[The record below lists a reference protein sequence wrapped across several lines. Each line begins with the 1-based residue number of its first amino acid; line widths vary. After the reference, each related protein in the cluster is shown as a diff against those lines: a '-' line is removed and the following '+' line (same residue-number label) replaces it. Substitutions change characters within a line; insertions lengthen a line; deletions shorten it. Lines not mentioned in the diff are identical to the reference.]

1 MKKLVLLFIASVLF
15 SCKNEKTENNP
26 EKENIQADSVNVEEI
41 EFKQVDS
48 KVIDND
54 SLWKPFEA
62 ELEEFST
69 EIYEEVKAL
78 VFEKSIP
85 EIQQAIAD
93 EKLTYEEL
101 SLFYLSRIKEYDREN
116 ELSLNSVIS
125 LNPDLLKEAREKDAQ
140 STNSGNHPIFGIP
153 VLLKDN
159 INTSGIATTAGSYA
173 LQKNQT
179 EDAFIVTQLK
189 ENGAL
194 ILGKANLS
202 EWANFFCE
210 GCPNGFSTV
219 GGQTLN
225 PYGRKIHDTGGS
237 SSGSGVAVAANF
249 APVAVGSETSGSIL
263 SPASSNSTV
272 GLKPTIGVLSRGG
285 IVPISSTLDTPGPIT
300 KNVID
305 NAILMDAMSGMDISD
320 PASKNIGTQNKTYFK
335 NLEDSDLTG
344 KRLGV
349 IKALK
354 EDSLYVRAVN
364 DLKNAGATIVEF
376 EAEDIDLP
384 NFLRLLNLDMKKDLP
399 AYLKNYGGDVSY
411 KNVQDVIN
419 YNDKDSLNRAP
430 YGQALFLGIV
440 KDSAS
445 EEEFA
450 AIKDTLKT
458 NGIRFFEKPMK
469 EHNLDA
475 VLSINNYHAGYA
487 AVAKYPAITVPM
499 GYTNANQPKGLTFIG
514 APLSEKRLLEF
525 AYIFEK
531 NTKEEKLLPIIMSSN
546 SERYLVLI
554 SKIIFFYSVFYVIMK
569 IIAVFGDAWLIPNLI
584 LSLPYLVFAVVGA
597 FMVKR
602 NSYHWAYVIAG
613 VILIS
618 VVRYYEREW
627 MLQLHEHFS

>member
-1 MKKLVLLFIASVLF
+1 MKKLLLLLVAVILL
-15 SCKNEKTENNP
+15 SCKNDNSEKDTETGQVP
-26 EKENIQADSVNVEEI
+26 TDTTTNVKEI

-48 KVIDND
+48 KIIDND
-54 SLWKPFEA
+54 SLWKAFDA
-62 ELEEFST
+62 ELAEFST
-69 EIYEEVKAL
+69 EVYEEVKAL

-85 EIQQAIAD
+85 EIQLAIQ
-93 EKLTYEEL
+93 EGKLTYEEL

-116 ELSLNSVIS
+116 EFSLNSVIS
-125 LNPDLLKEAREKDAQ
+125 LNPNLIEEARKKDQQKSKA
-140 STNSGNHPIFGIP
+140 GNQHPIFGIP

-159 INTSGIATTAGSYA
+159 INTVEIPTTAGSVA
-173 LQKNQT
+173 LQNNQT
-179 EDAFIVTQLK
+179 EDAFIVKRLK

-263 SPASSNSTV
+263 SPASSNSVV

-305 NAILMDAMSGMDISD
+305 NAILLDAMAGVDNAD
-320 PASKNIGTQNKTYFK
+320 PASKTAGKQNVVYY
-335 NLEDSDLTG
+335 SDLEISDLKG
-344 KRLGV
+344 KRFGA
-349 IKALK
+349 IKALM
-354 EDSLYVRAVN
+354 EDSLYVRAIN
-364 DLKNAGATIVEF
+364 DLKNAGAEVIEF

-384 NFLRLLNLDMKKDLP
+384 NFVRLLNLDMKKDLP
-399 AYLKNYGGDVSY
+399 AYLKNYGGDVAY
-411 KNVQDVIN
+411 KNVQDVIH
-419 YNDKDSLNRAP
+419 YNDQDSLNRAP

-445 EEEFA
+445 EKEFA

-458 NGIRFFEKPMK
+458 NGTRFFEKPIK

-499 GYTNANQPKGLTFIG
+499 GYTTENRPKGLTFIG
-514 APLSEKRLLEF
+514 KPFTEEQLLQF

-531 NTKEEKLLPIIMSSN
+531 TTQRRKTPVNYNE
-546 SERYLVLI
+546 
-554 SKIIFFYSVFYVIMK
+554 
-569 IIAVFGDAWLIPNLI
+569 
-584 LSLPYLVFAVVGA
+584 
-597 FMVKR
+597 
-602 NSYHWAYVIAG
+602 
-613 VILIS
+613 
-618 VVRYYEREW
+618 
-627 MLQLHEHFS
+627 